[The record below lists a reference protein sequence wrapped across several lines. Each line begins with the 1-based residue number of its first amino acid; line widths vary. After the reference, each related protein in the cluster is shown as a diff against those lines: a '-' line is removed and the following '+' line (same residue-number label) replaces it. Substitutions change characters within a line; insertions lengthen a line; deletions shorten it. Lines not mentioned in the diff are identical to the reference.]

1 MNKINDMNKANFTI
15 AGNIVD
21 IVSRKIFKGEIEVK
35 EGRIFS
41 IKELEDAPDCYI
53 LPGLVDS
60 HVHIESSLLI
70 PSRFA
75 DLVVKKGTLG
85 VVTDPHEIANVLGEI
100 GVDFMINDA
109 RKAPLEIRFGVPSCV
124 PATPFETSGFKLGSN
139 IVESLLKRE
148 EVVCLAEV
156 MDYNGVVNDDL
167 EVMKK
172 IVASKKLG
180 KKIDGHAPGLK
191 GDDLRKYVA
200 AGISADH
207 ECSTLEEALE
217 KISLGMMIQIREGSA
232 AKDFEALYPLINSH
246 PDRIMLCTDDTH
258 PDDLF
263 ERGHI
268 DHLIRMGL
276 EKGCDLMNLLRAGS
290 YNAIKHYGLDLGLLQ
305 LGDSA
310 DFIVIDRPD
319 SFQVKSSYM
328 KGKCIY
334 EDGKAFFDSHNEILL
349 NNFYRK
355 EIQLEDIQVESKDC
369 DVHVMTVNDGD
380 LLTGWTTGR
389 PKVEQG
395 CLVSDVDQDI
405 LKIVVMSRYSNDK
418 PVVGFAKGFGFMKGA
433 IAGSV
438 AHDSHNIIAVGTNDE
453 DLLNAL
459 NKLISL
465 KGAMVAFDA
474 FDFRSVELDV
484 AGLMSNK
491 RGEDLLVDYS
501 DLMEFVSKLG
511 SDFHSPFMTLAFMSL
526 LVIPKLKLSDKG
538 LFDVEQFKLIDLYC
552 D

>member
-1 MNKINDMNKANFTI
+1 MNKSNFTV

-21 IVSRKIFKGEIEVK
+21 IVSRKIFKGEIEVS
-35 EGRIFS
+35 EGCIIS
-41 IKELEDAPDCYI
+41 INELEDAPDCYI

-109 RKAPLEIRFGVPSCV
+109 RKTPLEIRFGVPSCV

-139 IVESLLKRE
+139 IVESLLRRE

-156 MDYNGVVNDDL
+156 MDYTGVIKEDL
-167 EVMKK
+167 EVIKK
-172 IVASKKLG
+172 IVASKRFG

-200 AGISADH
+200 AGISTDH
-207 ECSTLEEALE
+207 ECSTIEEALE

-232 AKDFEALYPLINSH
+232 AKDFEALFPLIESH
-246 PDRIMLCTDDTH
+246 PDRIMLCTDDIH

-268 DHLIRMGL
+268 DHLVRMGL
-276 EKGCDLMNLLRAGS
+276 QKGCDLMNLLRAGS

-310 DFIVIDRPD
+310 DFIVIDHPE

-328 KGKCIY
+328 KGECIY
-334 EDGKAFFDSHNEILL
+334 KDGDVFFDSHNEILL
-349 NNFYRK
+349 NNFCRK
-355 EIQLEDIQVESKDC
+355 EIQLEDIQVEARDC
-369 DVHVMTVNDGD
+369 DVHIMIVSDGD
-380 LLTGWTTGR
+380 LFTGWETGR
-389 PKVEQG
+389 PKVKEG
-395 CLVSDVDQDI
+395 FFVSDTDQDI
-405 LKIVVMSRYSNDK
+405 LKIVVMSRYNNEK
-418 PVVGFAKGFGFMKGA
+418 PVVGFVNGFAFKKGA
-433 IAGSV
+433 ISGSV

-453 DLLNAL
+453 DILNAL

-465 KGAMVAFDA
+465 KGAMVAFDEN
-474 FDFRSVELDV
+474 DFRFVQLDV

-491 RGEDLLVDYS
+491 RGEDLLAVYA
-501 DLMEFVSKLG
+501 DLMIFTSGLG
-511 SDFHSPFMTLAFMSL
+511 SEFHSPFMTMAFMSL

-538 LFDVEQFKLIDLYC
+538 LFDVEQFSLIDLYC
-552 D
+552 E

>member
-1 MNKINDMNKANFTI
+1 MNKANFTI

>member
-1 MNKINDMNKANFTI
+1 MNKTNFTI

-21 IVSRKIFKGEIEVK
+21 IVSRRIFKGELEVK
-35 EGRIFS
+35 EGCVFS
-41 IKELEDAPDCYI
+41 IKELEEAPDCYI

-109 RKAPLEIRFGVPSCV
+109 RKTPLEIRFGVPSCV

-156 MDYNGVVNDDL
+156 MDYNGVVEEDL

-172 IVASKKLG
+172 IVASKRLG

-207 ECSTLEEALE
+207 ECSTIEEALE

-232 AKDFEALYPLINSH
+232 AKDFEALFPLIDSH

-268 DHLIRMGL
+268 DNLIRMGL
-276 EKGCDLMNLLRAGS
+276 QKGCDLMSLLRAGS

-310 DFIVIDRPD
+310 DFIVIDNPE
-319 SFQVKSSYM
+319 SFQVKLSYM
-328 KGKCIY
+328 KGECIY
-334 EDGKAFFDSHNEILL
+334 KDGNVFFDSHNEIVL

-355 EIQLEDIQVESKDC
+355 EIQLEDIQIESKDC
-369 DVHVMTVNDGD
+369 DVHIMTVSDGD
-380 LLTGWTTGR
+380 LLTGWKRGR
-389 PKVEQG
+389 PKVKDG
-395 CLVSDVDQDI
+395 YLVSDTDQDI
-405 LKIVVMSRYSNDK
+405 LKIVVMSRYNNEK
-418 PVVGFAKGFGFMKGA
+418 PVVAFVKGFGFTKGA

-453 DLLNAL
+453 EILNAL

-465 KGAMVAFDA
+465 KGAMVAFDEN
-474 FDFRSVELDV
+474 DFRSVQLDV

-491 RGEDLLVDYS
+491 RGEDLLAIYS
-501 DLMEFVSKLG
+501 DLMDFTSNLG
-511 SDFHSPFMTLAFMSL
+511 SGFHSPFMTLAFMSL

-538 LFDVEQFKLIDLYC
+538 LFDVEQFKLIDLHC
-552 D
+552 E